1 MSKVQ
6 HFNLECTACTNL
18 SFKKFVTIC
27 FSIFLIIFLET
38 YLCKM
43 INEIGLYVTKRKNW
57 MFGLKM
63 RIGFANLVVFWT
75 FFFHKLNELNLQL
88 QNI

>member
-1 MSKVQ
+1 MSNVQ

-18 SFKKFVTIC
+18 SFKMCVTIC

-43 INEIGLYVTKRKNW
+43 INEIGLYVTKKELDVWLENENW
-57 MFGLKM
+57 LC
-63 RIGFANLVVFWT
+63 
-75 FFFHKLNELNLQL
+75 
-88 QNI
+88 